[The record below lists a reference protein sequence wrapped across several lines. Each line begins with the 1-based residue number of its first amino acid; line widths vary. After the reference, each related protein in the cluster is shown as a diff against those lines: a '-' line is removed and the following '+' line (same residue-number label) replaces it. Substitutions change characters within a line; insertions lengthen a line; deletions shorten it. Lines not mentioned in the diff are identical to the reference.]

1 MRTRED
7 QNRWLEEWYDWF
19 HRVERYL
26 KLDPEASISY
36 QQCAYL
42 IVAIDRDAVAGELFS
57 TQLPPGEGREA
68 TWRVIRSLD
77 TLSRRL
83 CIRLLANPSAPYPTG
98 NEAMPKHQPQ
108 TGEDPE

>member
-1 MRTRED
+1 MEQLSGAEISLFGGAALRTRED

-57 TQLPPGEGREA
+57 TQLPPGEAE
-68 TWRVIRSLD
+68 
-77 TLSRRL
+77 RRPG
-83 CIRLLANPSAPYPTG
+83 A
-98 NEAMPKHQPQ
+98 
-108 TGEDPE
+108 